1 MATEHDAMEPM
12 QLSDAML
19 EGVVGGLDELPM
31 KAVVYFVKAAKRN
44 GLTLDQAI
52 DRALHPKRGS
62 VHFDDE
68 MIQYM
73 TEYWNGDVS

>member
-1 MATEHDAMEPM
+1 MTMEHDAMEPM

-19 EGVVGGLDELPM
+19 EGVIGGLGELQR
-31 KAVVYFVKAAKRN
+31 KAVVYFVNAAKRN

-52 DRALHPKRGS
+52 DRALNPKRGS
-62 VHFDDE
+62 THFDDE